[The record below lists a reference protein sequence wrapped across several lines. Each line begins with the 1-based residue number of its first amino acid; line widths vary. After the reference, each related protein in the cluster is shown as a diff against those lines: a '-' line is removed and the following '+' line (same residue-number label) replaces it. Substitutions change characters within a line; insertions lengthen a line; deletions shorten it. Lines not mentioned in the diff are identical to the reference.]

1 MGEFWQIIKRM
12 GFPIIL
18 IIGLAYFYINFEN
31 LEIKS
36 TFIKIIKKFL

>member
-1 MGEFWQIIKRM
+1 MGEFWQIIKGM
-12 GFPIIL
+12 GFPIIF